1 MNKLKRMQPLL
12 GTFVEIGI
20 ITERDNGSDAVTA
33 AFKGIENVQDLLSF
47 HNPASDLSRLNKAG
61 HRGIEVHP
69 ISADVLRL
77 ALHMTGVTEGDFNC
91 TIGGALIEKGVLPD
105 HGGLR
110 PVSIG
115 TTDDVILNGC
125 HVKLLRPIRI
135 TLDGIAKGYAVDHAV
150 NILQQQGIHSG
161 WINAGGDLRVF
172 GEMAIPVYR
181 REMNESQTFLGEFS
195 NTAISTSSAQFDYD
209 SRFPS
214 MILNSHNHDYKAG
227 IWTVKAGLSWLA
239 DALTKVAGVAT
250 DNTANKKIAA
260 LGGELLMGLPS

>member
-20 ITERDNGSDAVTA
+20 MTNMDNGNEAVTE
-33 AFKGIENVQDLLSF
+33 AFKGIEQVQDLLSF
-47 HNPASDLSRLNKAG
+47 QNPASDLSRINKSG

-77 ALHMTGVTEGDFNC
+77 ALHMTGVTEGYFNC

-110 PVSIG
+110 PISSG
-115 TTDDVILNGC
+115 RADDVILNGC
-125 HVKLLRPIRI
+125 HVKFIRPIRI

-150 NILQQQGIHSG
+150 NILQQQGVQSG
-161 WINAGGDLRVF
+161 WVNAGGDLRIF
-172 GEMAIPVYR
+172 GDMTIPVYR
-181 REMNESQTFLGEFS
+181 REMDESHTLLGEFS
-195 NTAISTSSAQFDYD
+195 ETAISTSSAQFDYD
-209 SRFPS
+209 SRFPG
-214 MILNSHNHDYKAG
+214 MILNSHNHAYQAG

-239 DALTKVAGVAT
+239 DALTKVAAAT
-250 DNTANKKIAA
+250 TDTEMNKKITA
-260 LGGELLMGLPS
+260 LGGELLVGIPL

>member
-1 MNKLKRMQPLL
+1 VNKLKRMQPLL
-12 GTFVEIGI
+12 GTFVEVGI
-20 ITERDNGSDAVTA
+20 ITERDNGGDAITA
-33 AFKGIENVQDLLSF
+33 AFKGIEKVQNLLSF
-47 HNPASDLSRLNKAG
+47 HNADSDLSRLNKSG
-61 HRGIEVHP
+61 RRGIELHP

-77 ALHMTGVTEGDFNC
+77 ALHMTGVTKGDFNC

-110 PVSIG
+110 PVSVG
-115 TTDDVILNGC
+115 TVDDVILNGC
-125 HVKLLRPIRI
+125 HARLLSPIRI
-135 TLDGIAKGYAVDHAV
+135 TLDGITKGYAVDHAV
-150 NILQQQGIHSG
+150 NILQQQGIRSG

-172 GEMAIPVYR
+172 GDMTIPVYR
-181 REMNESQTFLGEFS
+181 REMDESHTFLGSFS

-214 MILNSHNHDYKAG
+214 MILNSHTHDYKSG

-250 DNTANKKIAA
+250 DNTVNKRIAA
-260 LGGELLMGLPS
+260 LGGELLAG